1 MDEIR
6 LKEMKSRLLEMQ
18 SELAD
23 ETQRGTEGTKTVML
37 DQQSVGRLSRMDA
50 IQNQAIAQAAQAR
63 REQLKNRIQSAL
75 ARIEEDEFG
84 YCVECGDEI
93 APKRLDL
100 DPTTTICVTCAAGS

>member
-1 MDEIR
+1 
-6 LKEMKSRLLEMQ
+6 MQ

-63 REQLKNRIQSAL
+63 REQLKSRIQSAL